1 MANDL
6 IFEKPLMELQ
16 KKIEELRAFSE
27 QSGLDFSEEILK
39 LEEKAESLA
48 ANIYVD
54 LTPWQR
60 TLMARHSER
69 PTTLDYIKGMCTDF
83 LELHG
88 DRNFGDD
95 MAIVGG
101 IGKLDGIPVTII
113 GHQKGQDTKENIAR
127 RWGLAQPEGYRKALR
142 LMKQAEKFGRP
153 VICFIDTA
161 GAYPGIASEE
171 RGIGEA
177 IARNL
182 LEMAALRT
190 PIVCIITGEG
200 GSGGAL
206 GLGVGDRV
214 YMLENTIYG
223 VISPEGAAALLWKDA
238 GQAQRAAETMK
249 ITASYIHEFGVVDG
263 VIGEPDGGAHKNPEA
278 TIAAVR
284 ETILAALHELI
295 DLPGD
300 VLVEQRYQK
309 FKKMGHF
316 ANG

>member
-6 IFEKPLMELQ
+6 MFEKPLIELQ
-16 KKIEELRAFSE
+16 KKIEELRTFSE
-27 QSGLDFSEEILK
+27 QSGLDFSEEIRK

-48 ANIYVD
+48 TSIYD
-54 LTPWQR
+54 ELSPWQR
-60 TLMARHSER
+60 TQMARHSER
-69 PTTLDYIKGMCTDF
+69 PNTLDYIKGMCTDF

-101 IGKLDGIPVTII
+101 IAKLDGIPVTLI
-113 GHQKGQDTKENIAR
+113 GHQKGHDTKENIAR
-127 RWGLAQPEGYRKALR
+127 RWGHAQPEGYRKALR

-153 VICFIDTA
+153 VICFIDTP

-190 PIVCIITGEG
+190 PVICVVTGEG

-206 GLGVGDRV
+206 GLGIGDRI
-214 YMLENTIYG
+214 YMLENTIYS
-223 VISPEGAAALLWKDA
+223 VISPEGAAALLWKDS

-249 ITASYIHEFGVVDG
+249 ITANFIYEFGVVDG
-263 VIGEPDGGAHKNPEA
+263 VIKEPDGGAHKNPEA
-278 TIAAVR
+278 TIHAVR
-284 ETILAALHELI
+284 DTIVTALRELLEI
-295 DLPGD
+295 PRD

>member
-6 IFEKPLMELQ
+6 MFEKPLVELT

-27 QSGLDFSEEILK
+27 QSGLDFSEEIRK

-48 ANIYVD
+48 ANLYED
-54 LTPWQR
+54 LSPWQR
-60 TLMARHSER
+60 TQMARHSER

-88 DRNFGDD
+88 DRAFGDD
-95 MAIVGG
+95 MAIVAG
-101 IGKLDGIPVTII
+101 IAKLDGIPVTIM
-113 GHQKGQDTKENIAR
+113 GHQKGHDTKENIAR
-127 RWGLAQPEGYRKALR
+127 RWGMAQPEGYRKALR

-153 VICFIDTA
+153 VICFIDTS

-190 PIVCIITGEG
+190 PIVCVVTGEG

-206 GLGVGDRV
+206 ALGIGDRI
-214 YMLENTIYG
+214 YMLENSIYG

-249 ITASYIHEFGVVDG
+249 ISADHIYEFGVVDG
-263 VIGEPDGGAHKNPEA
+263 VISEPDGGAHKDQEA
-278 TIAAVR
+278 AIASVR
-284 ETILAALHELI
+284 ETVLAALRELLEI
-295 DLPGD
+295 PLD
-300 VLVEQRYQK
+300 VLVEERYQK
-309 FKKMGHF
+309 FKKMGHYT
-316 ANG
+316 NG